1 MHDDKWSEL
10 RKHLPTLIVSQS
22 GGAAPYQ
29 ASGLIQGWEFYF
41 RSRHSR
47 TTLSVGR
54 PDVQTRSVPV
64 RQSPLWSSEL
74 PYVDIYN
81 DEGFAAVLPQ
91 MVKTLHRAD
100 FLFYF
105 PTRNV
110 NFEVD
115 RWSNIKSITVVDD
128 DKTSKICVEGQ
139 SPEDAFRKLIEPSA
153 MFLGPSSYASWF
165 DRLLEL
171 DPDPEP
177 LNEDVRVFP
186 EEEPEWIV
194 K

>member
-1 MHDDKWSEL
+1 
-10 RKHLPTLIVSQS
+10 
-22 GGAAPYQ
+22 
-29 ASGLIQGWEFYF
+29 
-41 RSRHSR
+41 
-47 TTLSVGR
+47 
-54 PDVQTRSVPV
+54 
-64 RQSPLWSSEL
+64 
-74 PYVDIYN
+74 
-81 DEGFAAVLPQ
+81 

-177 LNEDVRVFP
+177 LNEDVRAFP